1 MKYCVLVHIIKRYMI
16 NVYNKHSKSFYRC
29 ENVSECRKNTVKQ
42 TKYVNEVT
50 NSENRIK
57 TKWKF
62 CTKKTSYFHE
72 LYGKSN
78 KTNIYNNHKK
88 RCLLQLQYIIFIYIT
103 CLSI

>member
-29 ENVSECRKNTVKQ
+29 ENVSECRKKYCK

-57 TKWKF
+57 TKWKI
-62 CTKKTSYFHE
+62 CTKKISHSRAQ
-72 LYGKSN
+72 KW
-78 KTNIYNNHKK
+78 
-88 RCLLQLQYIIFIYIT
+88 
-103 CLSI
+103 

>member
-1 MKYCVLVHIIKRYMI
+1 MI
-16 NVYNKHSKSFYRC
+16 NVCNKHSKSFYRC

-62 CTKKTSYFHE
+62 CTKKISHSRAQ
-72 LYGKSN
+72 KW
-78 KTNIYNNHKK
+78 
-88 RCLLQLQYIIFIYIT
+88 
-103 CLSI
+103 

>member
-1 MKYCVLVHIIKRYMI
+1 MI
-16 NVYNKHSKSFYRC
+16 NVCNKHSKSFYRC

-62 CTKKTSYFHE
+62 CTKKTLRSRAQNDNITSS
-72 LYGKSN
+72 KRTRKQ
-78 KTNIYNNHKK
+78 KTIKGVK
-88 RCLLQLQYIIFIYIT
+88 RIFAIRFAT
-103 CLSI
+103 CS

>member
-1 MKYCVLVHIIKRYMI
+1 MKQCVLVHTIKRYMI

-29 ENVSECRKNTVKQ
+29 KNVSECRKNTVKQ

-62 CTKKTSYFHE
+62 CTKKISHSRAQ
-72 LYGKSN
+72 KW
-78 KTNIYNNHKK
+78 
-88 RCLLQLQYIIFIYIT
+88 
-103 CLSI
+103 